1 MLMTNAHLEQKMTV
15 ACAPGKVILF
25 GEHAVVYGQPA
36 IAVPVTQVQATATV
50 EAGPEGQGITIVAED
65 LEQSYS
71 LEQAPPDDALR
82 AIVASTLEHIGVGTK
97 HDLTITVS
105 STIPIA
111 RGLGSGAAVST
122 AIVRAL
128 GKHFDRKRSGAQY
141 KHFGKLAH
149 PLNPQAISNLVY
161 ETEKI
166 HHGTP
171 SGIDNTV
178 IAFEKPVYFIRDQK
192 IEIFLVKKPFLL
204 AIADTGIASPTKIA
218 VSHVRRA
225 WERAR
230 EKYEEIFDEIGT
242 IAKMGRQAIERGE
255 IETVGR
261 LMNENHR
268 LLQLIGVSSPELEG
282 LVEAAREGGALG
294 AKLSGAG
301 QGGNI
306 IALVTQET
314 RSRVD
319 MMLRLAGAKDVI
331 VSEVG

>member
-1 MLMTNAHLEQKMTV
+1 MTV
-15 ACAPGKVILF
+15 AYAPGKVILF

-36 IAVPVTQVQATATV
+36 IAVPVTQVRAKATV
-50 EAGPEGQGITIVAED
+50 ETAPEGQGVTIIAAD
-65 LEQSYS
+65 LGQSYP

-82 AIVASTLEHIGVGTK
+82 AIVVSTLEHIGVGTK
-97 HDLTITVS
+97 QDLTISLS

-128 GKHFDRKRSGAQY
+128 SQ
-141 KHFGKLAH
+141 HFGHL
-149 PLNPQAISNLVY
+149 LSPQTISDLVY
-161 ETEKI
+161 ETERI

-178 IAFEKPVYFIRDQK
+178 IAFEKPVYFIKDRK
-192 IEIFLVKKPFLL
+192 IELFSVKRPFLL
-204 AIADTGIASPTKIA
+204 AIADTGIASPTKI
-218 VSHVRRA
+218 VVGDVRRA
-225 WERAR
+225 WERGR

-242 IAKMGRQAIERGE
+242 IAEMGRQATERGE
-255 IETVGR
+255 IEAVGQ

-268 LLQLIGVSSPELEG
+268 LLRLIGVSSAELEG
-282 LVEAAREGGALG
+282 LVEAARQSGALG

-301 QGGNI
+301 RGGNI

-331 VSEVG
+331 VTEVS

>member
-1 MLMTNAHLEQKMTV
+1 VISGSLITVYCSLFTDHCLLLGFQTMTV
-15 ACAPGKVILF
+15 AYAPGKVILF

-36 IAVPVTQVQATATV
+36 IAVPVTQVQARATV
-50 EAGPEGQGITIVAED
+50 ETGPASRGITIVAAD
-65 LEQSYS
+65 LEQNYS

-82 AIVASTLEHIGVGTK
+82 AIVVSTLEHIGVGTK
-97 HDLTITVS
+97 QDLTITVS

-122 AIVRAL
+122 AVVRAL
-128 GKHFDRKRSGAQY
+128 SKHFES
-141 KHFGKLAH
+141 LV
-149 PLNPQAISNLVY
+149 PPQAISNLVY

-178 IAFEKPVYFIRDQK
+178 IAFEKPVYFVKGQK
-192 IEIFLVKKPFLL
+192 IEIFSVKRPFLL
-204 AIADTGIASPTKIA
+204 AIADTGIANPTRIA
-218 VSHVRRA
+218 VSDVRRA
-225 WERAR
+225 WERER
-230 EKYEEIFDEIGT
+230 EKYEEVFDEIGT
-242 IAKMGRQAIERGE
+242 ITEMGRQAIERGE
-255 IETVGR
+255 IETMGQ

-282 LVEAAREGGALG
+282 LVEAARQGGAMG

-301 QGGNI
+301 RGGNI
-306 IALVTQET
+306 IALVTPET

-319 MMLRLAGAKDVI
+319 VMLRLAGAKDVI
-331 VSEVG
+331 VTEVG

>member
-1 MLMTNAHLEQKMTV
+1 MTV
-15 ACAPGKVILF
+15 AYAPGKVILF

-36 IAVPVTQVQATATV
+36 IAVPVTQVKAKASV
-50 EAGPEGQGITIVAED
+50 ETGPDGRGITMIAED
-65 LEQSYS
+65 LGQSYS

-82 AIVASTLEHIGVGTK
+82 ATVVSTLEHVEVGTK
-97 HDLTITVS
+97 QDLTITVR
-105 STIPIA
+105 STIPMA
-111 RGLGSGAAVST
+111 RGLGSGAAVAT

-128 GKHFDRKRSGAQY
+128 SR
-141 KHFGKLAH
+141 HFGH
-149 PLNPQAISNLVY
+149 PLSPQTISNLVY

-178 IAFEKPVYFIRDQK
+178 IAFEKPVYFVKGQK
-192 IEIFLVKKPFLL
+192 IEIFSVKNPFLL
-204 AIADTGIASPTKIA
+204 AIADTGIASPTRIA
-218 VSHVRRA
+218 VSQVRRA
-225 WERAR
+225 WERER

-242 IAKMGRQAIERGE
+242 IAEMGRQAIERGE
-255 IETVGR
+255 DGRGVGQ
-261 LMNENHR
+261 LMNENQR
-268 LLQLIGVSSPELEG
+268 LLRLIGVSSPELEG
-282 LVEAAREGGALG
+282 LVEAARQGGALG

-301 QGGNI
+301 RGGNI

-331 VSEVG
+331 VTEVS

>member
-1 MLMTNAHLEQKMTV
+1 MTV
-15 ACAPGKVILF
+15 AYAPGKVILF
-25 GEHAVVYGQPA
+25 GEHAVIYGQPA
-36 IAVPVTQVQATATV
+36 IAVPVTQVKAKAMV
-50 EAGPEGQGITIVAED
+50 ERGPEGQGITIVAED
-65 LEQSYS
+65 LLQSYS

-82 AIVASTLEHIGVGTK
+82 AIVVSTLEHIGVGTK

-128 GKHFDRKRSGAQY
+128 SKYFE
-141 KHFGKLAH
+141 H
-149 PLNPQAISNLVY
+149 PLTPQAISDLVY
-161 ETEKI
+161 ETEEI

-178 IAFEKPVYFIRDQK
+178 IAFEKPVYFIKDQK
-192 IEIFLVKKPFLL
+192 MEIFSVKTPFLL
-204 AIADTGIASPTKIA
+204 AIADTGIASPTK
-218 VSHVRRA
+218 VVVGDVRRA
-225 WERAR
+225 WERER

-242 IAKMGRQAIERGE
+242 IAEMGRQAIERGE
-255 IETVGR
+255 IDMVGQ

-268 LLQLIGVSSPELEG
+268 LLQLMGVSSPELEG
-282 LVEAAREGGALG
+282 LVEAARQGDALG

-301 QGGNI
+301 RGGNI
-306 IALVTQET
+306 IALVTQKT

-331 VSEVG
+331 VTEVS

>member
-1 MLMTNAHLEQKMTV
+1 MTV
-15 ACAPGKVILF
+15 AYAPGKVILF

-36 IAVPVTQVQATATV
+36 IAVPVTQVKAEAAV
-50 EAGPEGQGITIVAED
+50 ETGSEGKGVTIIAED
-65 LEQSYS
+65 LEQEYS

-82 AIVASTLEHIGVGTK
+82 AIVVSTLEHIGVGTK
-97 HDLTITVS
+97 RDLTITVS

-128 GKHFDRKRSGAQY
+128 SKHLGNRLS
-141 KHFGKLAH
+141 
-149 PLNPQAISNLVY
+149 PQAISNLVY

-178 IAFEKPVYFIRDQK
+178 IAFEKPVYFTKGQ
-192 IEIFLVKKPFLL
+192 EIDILSAKSPFLL
-204 AIADTGIASPTKIA
+204 AIADTGIVSPTRIA
-218 VSHVRRA
+218 VGQVRRA
-225 WERAR
+225 WERER

-242 IAKMGRQAIERGE
+242 IAEMGRQAIERGE

-301 QGGNI
+301 RGGNI

-319 MMLRLAGAKDVI
+319 MMLRLAGAKGVI
-331 VSEVG
+331 VTEVS

>member
-1 MLMTNAHLEQKMTV
+1 MTV
-15 ACAPGKVILF
+15 AYAPGKVILF

-36 IAVPVTQVQATATV
+36 IAVPVTQVKAQATV
-50 EAGPEGQGITIVAED
+50 ETGPEGQGITMIAED
-65 LEQSYS
+65 LEQNYS
-71 LEQAPPDDALR
+71 LDQAPPNDALR
-82 AIVASTLEHIGVGTK
+82 AIVVSTLEHIGVETRQ
-97 HDLTITVS
+97 DLTINVS

-128 GKHFDRKRSGAQY
+128 SKHFESSVS
-141 KHFGKLAH
+141 
-149 PLNPQAISNLVY
+149 PQMISNLVY

-178 IAFEKPVYFIRDQK
+178 IAFEKPVYFVKGQK
-192 IEIFLVKKPFLL
+192 IEIFSVKSPFLL
-204 AIADTGIASPTKIA
+204 AIADTGVASPTKIA
-218 VSHVRRA
+218 VGQVRRA
-225 WERAR
+225 WERER

-242 IAKMGRQAIERGE
+242 IAEMGRQAIERGE
-255 IETVGR
+255 VEIVGQ
-261 LMNENHR
+261 LMNENQR
-268 LLQLIGVSSPELEG
+268 LLRLIGVSSPEVEG
-282 LVEAAREGGALG
+282 LVEAARQGGAFG

-301 QGGNI
+301 RGGNI

-319 MMLRLAGAKDVI
+319 MMLRLAGARNMI
-331 VSEVG
+331 VTEVS

>member
-1 MLMTNAHLEQKMTV
+1 MTV
-15 ACAPGKVILF
+15 AYASGKVILF

-36 IAVPVTQVQATATV
+36 IAVPVTQVRARATV
-50 EAGPEGQGITIVAED
+50 EVGSSDEGQGITIVAED
-65 LEQSYS
+65 LERSYT
-71 LEQAPPDDALR
+71 LGQAPPDDVLR
-82 AIVASTLEHIGVGTK
+82 AIVVSTLEHIGVGTK
-97 HDLTITVS
+97 HDLTITIS

-128 GKHFDRKRSGAQY
+128 GHHFANRMS
-141 KHFGKLAH
+141 
-149 PLNPQAISNLVY
+149 PQAISSLVY

-178 IAFEKPVYFIRDQK
+178 IAFEKPVYFVRDQK
-192 IEIFLVKKPFLL
+192 IEMFSVKSPFLL
-204 AIADTGIASPTKIA
+204 VIADTGVASPTRIA

-225 WERAR
+225 WERER
-230 EKYEEIFDEIGT
+230 EKYEELFDEIGT
-242 IAKMGRQAIERGE
+242 IAEMGRCAIERGE

-282 LVEAAREGGALG
+282 LVEAAREGGSLG

-301 QGGNI
+301 RGGNI
-306 IALVTQET
+306 LALVTQET
-314 RSRVD
+314 CSRVEL
-319 MMLRLAGAKDVI
+319 MLRLAGAKGVI
-331 VSEVG
+331 ISEVG

>member
-1 MLMTNAHLEQKMTV
+1 MAV
-15 ACAPGKVILF
+15 AYAPGKVILF

-36 IAVPVTQVQATATV
+36 IAVPVTQVQAKATV
-50 EAGPEGQGITIVAED
+50 ETGPEGQGITIVAED
-65 LEQSYS
+65 LERSYS
-71 LEQAPPDDALR
+71 LDQAPPDDALR
-82 AIVASTLEHIGVGTK
+82 AIVVGTLEHIGVDTK

-128 GKHFDRKRSGAQY
+128 GQHFDRKRSGAQY
-141 KHFGKLAH
+141 KHFEHLVH
-149 PLNPQAISNLVY
+149 PLSPPTISDLVY

-178 IAFEKPVYFIRDQK
+178 VAFEKPVYFVRDQK
-192 IEIFLVKKPFLL
+192 IEIFSVKNPFLL

-225 WERAR
+225 WERKR
-230 EKYEEIFDEIGT
+230 ERYEELFDEIGT
-242 IAKMGRQAIERGE
+242 IADMARQAIVRGE
-255 IETVGR
+255 IEAVGR

-268 LLQLIGVSSPELEG
+268 LLQLMGVSSPELEG
-282 LVEAAREGGALG
+282 LVEAARQGGALG
-294 AKLSGAG
+294 GKLSGAG
-301 QGGNI
+301 RGGNV
-306 IALVTQET
+306 IALITQET

-331 VSEVG
+331 ITEVS

>member
-1 MLMTNAHLEQKMTV
+1 MKV
-15 ACAPGKVILF
+15 AYVPGKVILF

-36 IAVPVTQVQATATV
+36 IAVPVTQVQATATAEV
-50 EAGPEGQGITIVAED
+50 GPEGQGIIIIAED
-65 LEQSYS
+65 LERSYT

-82 AIVASTLEHIGVGTK
+82 AIVVSTLQHIGVGTK
-97 HDLTITVS
+97 QDLTITVS

-128 GKHFDRKRSGAQY
+128 SQ
-141 KHFGKLAH
+141 HFGHL
-149 PLNPQAISNLVY
+149 LSPQTVSALVY

-178 IAFEKPVYFIRDQK
+178 VVFQKPVYFVRDQK
-192 IEIFLVKKPFLL
+192 MEIFPVKRPFLL

-225 WERAR
+225 WERER
-230 EKYEEIFDEIGT
+230 EKYEDIFDEIGT
-242 IAKMGRQAIERGE
+242 IAEMGRQAIERGE

-282 LVEAAREGGALG
+282 LVEAARQGGALG

-301 QGGNI
+301 RGGNI

-331 VSEVG
+331 VTEVS

>member
-1 MLMTNAHLEQKMTV
+1 MTV
-15 ACAPGKVILF
+15 AYAPGKVILF

-36 IAVPVTQVQATATV
+36 IAVPVTQVQARATV
-50 EAGPEGQGITIVAED
+50 ETGPEGQGITIVAED
-65 LEQSYS
+65 LEQSYT

-82 AIVASTLEHIGVGTK
+82 AIVVSTLEHVGVGTK
-97 HDLTITVS
+97 HDLAITIS

-111 RGLGSGAAVST
+111 RGLGSGAAIST

-128 GKHFDRKRSGAQY
+128 GQHFEHLLS
-141 KHFGKLAH
+141 
-149 PLNPQAISNLVY
+149 PQTISNLVY

-178 IAFEKPVYFIRDQK
+178 IAFEKPVYFVKGQK
-192 IEIFLVKKPFLL
+192 IEIFSVETPFLL

-225 WERAR
+225 WERER
-230 EKYEEIFDEIGT
+230 DKYEEIFDEIGT
-242 IAKMGRQAIERGE
+242 IAEMGRCAIERGE
-255 IETVGR
+255 IEPVGR
-261 LMNENHR
+261 LMNENLR
-268 LLQLIGVSSPELEG
+268 LLQLMGVSSPELEG

-301 QGGNI
+301 RGGNI
-306 IALVTQET
+306 IALITQET
-314 RSRVD
+314 RSRVEL
-319 MMLRLAGAKDVI
+319 MLRLAGAKDII
-331 VSEVG
+331 VTEVS

>member
-1 MLMTNAHLEQKMTV
+1 MKFEVGSWKV
-15 ACAPGKVILF
+15 AYAPGKVILF

-36 IAVPVTQVQATATV
+36 IAVPVTQVQAKATV
-50 EAGPEGQGITIVAED
+50 ETGSEGQGITIIAED
-65 LEQSYS
+65 LERSYT

-82 AIVASTLEHIGVGTK
+82 AIVVSTLEHIGVGTK

-128 GKHFDRKRSGAQY
+128 SQHFDRAQY
-141 KHFGKLAH
+141 KHFETLAH
-149 PLNPQAISNLVY
+149 PLSSRTISDLVY

-178 IAFEKPVYFIRDQK
+178 IAFEKPVYFVRDRK
-192 IEIFLVKKPFLL
+192 IEIFSVKSPFLL
-204 AIADTGIASPTKIA
+204 VIADTGIASPTKIA

-225 WERAR
+225 WERER
-230 EKYEEIFDEIGT
+230 EKYEELFDEIGT
-242 IAKMGRQAIERGE
+242 IAEMGRQAIERGE

-261 LMNENHR
+261 LMDENHR
-268 LLQLIGVSSPELEG
+268 LLQLMGVSSPELEG
-282 LVEAAREGGALG
+282 LVKAARQGGALG

-301 QGGNI
+301 RGGNV

-314 RSRVD
+314 RSRVEL
-319 MMLRLAGAKDVI
+319 MLRLAGARDVI
-331 VSEVG
+331 ITEVS

>member
-1 MLMTNAHLEQKMTV
+1 MTV
-15 ACAPGKVILF
+15 ACASGKVILF

-36 IAVPVTQVQATATV
+36 IAVPVTQVQARATI
-50 EAGPEGQGITIVAED
+50 ETSPEGQGITIVAED
-65 LEQSYS
+65 LEQSYT
-71 LEQAPPDDALR
+71 LEQAPPDDVLR
-82 AIVASTLEHIGVGTK
+82 AIVVSTLEHIGVGTK

-122 AIVRAL
+122 AIVRAI
-128 GKHFDRKRSGAQY
+128 GQHFENLLS
-141 KHFGKLAH
+141 
-149 PLNPQAISNLVY
+149 PQTISALVY

-178 IAFEKPVYFIRDQK
+178 IAFEKPVYFVRDRK
-192 IEIFLVKKPFLL
+192 IEIFSVKSPFLL
-204 AIADTGIASPTKIA
+204 VIADTGIASPTKIA
-218 VSHVRRA
+218 VSHVRRG
-225 WERAR
+225 WERER

-242 IAKMGRQAIERGE
+242 IAEMGRQAIERGE

-301 QGGNI
+301 RGGNI
-306 IALVTQET
+306 IALVTGET
-314 RSRVD
+314 RSRVEL
-319 MMLRLAGAKDVI
+319 MLRLAGAKGVI
-331 VSEVG
+331 VSEVS

>member
-1 MLMTNAHLEQKMTV
+1 MTV
-15 ACAPGKVILF
+15 AYAPGKVILF

-36 IAVPVTQVQATATV
+36 IAVPVTQVRAKATV
-50 EAGPEGQGITIVAED
+50 ETAPASQGISIIAQD

-82 AIVASTLEHIGVGTK
+82 AIVVNTLEQMRVGTQQ
-97 HDLTITVS
+97 DLTITVS

-128 GKHFDRKRSGAQY
+128 GKHFGNRMI
-141 KHFGKLAH
+141 
-149 PLNPQAISNLVY
+149 PQAISNLVY

-178 IAFEKPVYFIRDQK
+178 IAFEKPVYFVKGKRM
-192 IEIFLVKKPFLL
+192 ETFLVKRPFLL

-218 VSHVRRA
+218 VSHVRQR
-225 WERAR
+225 WERER
-230 EKYEEIFDEIGT
+230 EKYEDIFDEIGT
-242 IAKMGRQAIERGE
+242 IAEMGRQAIEQGE
-255 IETVGR
+255 IETVGQ

-268 LLQLIGVSSPELEG
+268 RLQLIGVSSPELEG
-282 LVEAAREGGALG
+282 LVEAARQGGALG

-301 QGGNI
+301 RGGNI

-331 VSEVG
+331 ITEVS

>member
-1 MLMTNAHLEQKMTV
+1 MTV
-15 ACAPGKVILF
+15 AYAPGKVILF

-36 IAVPVTQVQATATV
+36 IAVPVTQVQARATV
-50 EAGPEGQGITIVAED
+50 ERGREGQGITIIAED
-65 LEQSYS
+65 LEQSYT

-82 AIVASTLEHIGVGTK
+82 TIVASALEHIRVGVK
-97 HDLTITVS
+97 RDLTITVS
-105 STIPIA
+105 STIPMA

-122 AIVRAL
+122 AIVRTLSRHL
-128 GKHFDRKRSGAQY
+128 G
-141 KHFGKLAH
+141 H
-149 PLNPQAISNLVY
+149 PLSPQAISNLVY

-178 IAFEKPVYFIRDQK
+178 IAFEKPVYFVRDQN
-192 IEIFLVKKPFLL
+192 IEIFPVKSPFLL
-204 AIADTGIASPTKIA
+204 AIADSGIASPTKIA

-225 WERAR
+225 WERER

-242 IAKMGRQAIERGE
+242 IAEMGRQAIERGE

-268 LLQLIGVSSPELEG
+268 LLQLMRVSSPELKG
-282 LVEAAREGGALG
+282 LVEAARQGGALG

-301 QGGNI
+301 RGGNI
-306 IALVTQET
+306 IALVTGET

-331 VSEVG
+331 ITKVR